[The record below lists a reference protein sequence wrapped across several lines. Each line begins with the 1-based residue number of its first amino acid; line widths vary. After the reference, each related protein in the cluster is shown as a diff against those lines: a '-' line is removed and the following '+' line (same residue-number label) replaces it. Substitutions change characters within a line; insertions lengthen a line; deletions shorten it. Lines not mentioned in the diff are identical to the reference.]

1 MSRHDPCTH
10 PAPFRPQRRTAL
22 ALAASCAFWPGLL
35 VAQAARP
42 MRIGL
47 LAPRPQQLRANEV
60 LARLQQLGW
69 RQGDNLEVEQRIGE
83 TPDSLEKHA
92 AELVRLRVDV
102 IVTFLT
108 PAVLAAR
115 RATASVPIVMAGAA
129 VDPVTSGLVKS
140 FAAPG
145 GNVTGLIVPGT
156 HLASKSL
163 ELIGELRRPTRRVGV
178 LANGTDRS
186 RRH

>member
-1 MSRHDPCTH
+1 
-10 PAPFRPQRRTAL
+10 
-22 ALAASCAFWPGLL
+22 
-35 VAQAARP
+35 

-60 LARLQQLGW
+60 LARLRQLGW
-69 RQGDNLEVEQRIGE
+69 RHGDNLEVEQRIGE
-83 TPDSLEKHA
+83 TPDSLEQHA
-92 AELVRLRVDV
+92 AELIRLRVDV